1 MKETRQTLNK
11 RGEVEDRE
19 FNVRRQPKR
28 RYQPGRE
35 DMKKALRHI
44 DKLAKMAQKLPGY
57 DSSVALQLNVG
68 KSLRF
73 LEIYS
78 ERMEEDY
85 E

>member
-11 RGEVEDRE
+11 RGEVENRE

-28 RYQPGRE
+28 GYQPGRE
-35 DMKKALRHI
+35 DMKRALRHI

-57 DSSVALQLNVG
+57 DTNIALQLNVG

-78 ERMEEDY
+78 ARMEDPLI
-85 E
+85 

>member
-1 MKETRQTLNK
+1 MARYSIAKDPNK
-11 RGEVEDRE
+11 PRKP
-19 FNVRRQPKR
+19 QPKR
-28 RYQPGRE
+28 SYQPGRE
-35 DMKKALRHI
+35 DMKRALRHI

-57 DSSVALQLNVG
+57 DTNIALQLNAG

-78 ERMEEDY
+78 ARMEDDY